1 MKNVLRLLIQS
12 SEEENSHSIYLPSTG
27 IVGRTGAGKSSVI
40 QAIFRLANNEGTIK
54 IDGVDIS
61 SVPLNILRQNIST
74 IPQDAVL
81 FSGSMR
87 DNLDPFQTK
96 SDDELWNA
104 LDQVELRHMVS
115 NLPNGLDF
123 QILENGGNFSMG
135 QRQLVCL
142 ARAILQNNKIL
153 ILDEA
158 TANVDASTDKFIQK
172 TIRDKFAHCTV
183 LTIAHRLKTVIDT
196 DRVLIMDAG
205 EGVEFDHA
213 HNLLQNADSIFTK
226 LVEETG
232 FSSSRS
238 LRDKAKKSLQRRTNA
253 TQLK

>member
-1 MKNVLRLLIQS
+1 MLRLLIQS

-205 EGVEFDHA
+205 EGVEFDHS
-213 HNLLQNADSIFTK
+213 HNLLQNANSIFTK

-253 TQLK
+253 TQLE